1 MPVDFT
7 ETRIPYLRDEQIRR
21 RADDFRT
28 QYWGNK
34 IPVDVELI
42 AERAFN
48 LLIIPVPDL
57 ERQTD
62 AEAFLSGDLRELLYD
77 QDSPEVRVRFSIAHE
92 IGHIVLHKDV
102 LAKLRPSSV
111 DEWRELQ
118 RTMPDATWGRAEY
131 QAREF
136 AGRLLVPVNKLIEA
150 LRNLQPQIAKAM
162 EISPDLELPVLRDL
176 VSPKI
181 AKMFFVSDE
190 VIKRRL
196 ELEGISPM
204 QQ

>member
-57 ERQTD
+57 KRQTD

-77 QDSPEVRVRFSIAHE
+77 
-92 IGHIVLHKDV
+92 
-102 LAKLRPSSV
+102 
-111 DEWRELQ
+111 
-118 RTMPDATWGRAEY
+118 
-131 QAREF
+131 
-136 AGRLLVPVNKLIEA
+136 
-150 LRNLQPQIAKAM
+150 
-162 EISPDLELPVLRDL
+162 
-176 VSPKI
+176 
-181 AKMFFVSDE
+181 
-190 VIKRRL
+190 
-196 ELEGISPM
+196 
-204 QQ
+204 

>member
-1 MPVDFT
+1 
-7 ETRIPYLRDEQIRR
+7 
-21 RADDFRT
+21 
-28 QYWGNK
+28 
-34 IPVDVELI
+34 
-42 AERAFN
+42 
-48 LLIIPVPDL
+48 
-57 ERQTD
+57 
-62 AEAFLSGDLRELLYD
+62 
-77 QDSPEVRVRFSIAHE
+77 
-92 IGHIVLHKDV
+92 
-102 LAKLRPSSV
+102 
-111 DEWRELQ
+111 
-118 RTMPDATWGRAEY
+118 MPDATWGRAEY

-150 LRNLQPQIAKAM
+150 LRNLQPQIAEAM
-162 EISPDLELPVLRDL
+162 EISPDVELPVLRDL